1 MSYKK
6 TLAVD
11 DHHFHGNRSIMK
23 FFLGLITGKL
33 SDPVSKL
40 DSGIAC
46 QFQHFRGGVGLS
58 TCFQDV
64 SGSAQRFQLAGKPLE
79 ST

>member
-33 SDPVSKL
+33 SNPVSEL

-46 QFQHFRGGVGLS
+46 L
-58 TCFQDV
+58 
-64 SGSAQRFQLAGKPLE
+64 
-79 ST
+79 